1 MPSMIR
7 KQLYLTPE
15 LDERLR
21 HESARLRRSEAEIL
35 REALA
40 AHLGVENSARTDASR
55 DSLWDLVGIGSSD
68 DGNLSENVDDVLYG
82 PAEKR

>member
-1 MPSMIR
+1 MYIHHMPSMVR

-15 LDERLR
+15 LGERLR

-40 AHLGVENSARTDASR
+40 AHLGVPRSGSADTSR
-55 DSLWDLVGIGSSD
+55 DSLWDLVGIGFGEIGS
-68 DGNLSENVDDVLYG
+68 
-82 PAEKR
+82 P